1 MKTFYTKKNQAL
13 KPNEYFKPGSEFSY
27 SISVDNLDLIISLFG
42 SDEAVRRITSLAL
55 LGNEIY
61 SGYREDTSFKEKNP
75 NQREYQFKFHT
86 ISNEYSLT
94 KMLWFLFSLTDGF
107 DEINNMVAQA
117 KKVGLDYYIIES
129 LQKISLEVSKMK
141 NTPIDYNIKYT
152 ISYIKYEY
160 PDLLSEEELQTQS
173 EQKQPSTEKE
183 ENSVQTN
190 DENNNNNIV
199 IEAKKVADN
208 NPAPVKEELEAPS
221 EQKQP
226 STKKE
231 ENSAQT
237 NKASYLCKWGIVG
250 TFATAGVALVANE
263 IYQSNFTP

>member
-13 KPNEYFKPGSEFSY
+13 KPNKYFKPGSEFSY
-27 SISVDNLDLIISLFG
+27 SISVDNLVLIISLFG

-55 LGNEIY
+55 LGNEVY
-61 SGYREDTSFKEKNP
+61 SGYIENTSFKEKNP

-107 DEINNMVAQA
+107 DEINNIMVQA
-117 KKVGLDYYIIES
+117 RKAGLDYIAES

-141 NTPIDYNIKYT
+141 NTPIDYNIKYP
-152 ISYIKYEY
+152 IGYIKYEY
-160 PDLLSEEELQTQS
+160 PDLLSEEELQTLS

-199 IEAKKVADN
+199 IKAKKVADN

-231 ENSAQT
+231 ENSTQT
-237 NKASYLCKWGIVG
+237 KASYLCKLGIVG
-250 TFATAGVALVANE
+250 AFATSGIALVANE
-263 IYQSNFTP
+263 INQSNFTP

>member
-27 SISVDNLDLIISLFG
+27 SISVDNLVLIISLFG
-42 SDEAVRRITSLAL
+42 SDEAVRRITRLAL
-55 LGNEIY
+55 LGNEVY
-61 SGYREDTSFKEKNP
+61 SGYIENTSFKEKNP

-183 ENSVQTN
+183 ENYSVQR
-190 DENNNNNIV
+190 IV
-199 IEAKKVADN
+199 IETKKKADN
-208 NPAPVKEELEAPS
+208 NSDPLVKEQSQAQS

-231 ENSAQT
+231 ENSTQT
-237 NKASYLCKWGIVG
+237 KASYLCKLGIVG